1 MNSVVTEPESNSAS
15 SEKTPIYY
23 FDASSSRFDYAFED
37 LKRAFARP
45 KLIWSLIRTG
55 FFTRYHGTVLGGL
68 WVTATTGITI
78 SGLAVLYGQI
88 FGANLT
94 EYFPYVAVGIV
105 VWGLISTIIND
116 GASVFLAAA
125 GTFNQSPI
133 PKSLFVVRAIGI
145 AALGFCYKLIV
156 IAAVVLAVG
165 LRPSLGDVALASF
178 GLLLVFWT
186 GFWFALGLGTIG
198 TRFRDI
204 GQLTSAGLTF
214 AFFVTPVF
222 WQASRLGEY
231 QFIVNY
237 NPLAHFLNVVR
248 GPLLGLDGVMTS
260 VIWASGFSALAT
272 IFGVVTFGYF
282 ARRLCYWS

>member
-1 MNSVVTEPESNSAS
+1 MSNASIEPNSRTSLNKKSPV
-15 SEKTPIYY
+15 YY
-23 FDASSSRFDYAFED
+23 FDASSSRYDYALED

-68 WVTATTGITI
+68 WVTATTALTV
-78 SGLAVLYGQI
+78 SGLAILYGQI

-105 VWGLISTIIND
+105 VWGLISTIVND
-116 GASVFLAAA
+116 GASVFLAAS
-125 GTFNQSPI
+125 GTFTQSPI
-133 PKSLFVVRAIGI
+133 PKSLFVVRTIGI

-156 IAAVVLAVG
+156 IAVVVFAVG
-165 LRPSLGDVALASF
+165 LRPSLGDIGLSF
-178 GLLLVFWT
+178 LGLLMVVWT
-186 GFWFALGLGTIG
+186 GFWFALGIGTIG

-204 GQLTSAGLTF
+204 GQLTAAGLTF

-231 QFIVNY
+231 QFVVQY

-248 GPLLGLDGVMTS
+248 GPLLGLDGVMNS
-260 VIWASGFSALAT
+260 FIWAGGFSMLAT
-272 IFGVVTFGYF
+272 TFGVVTFGYF